1 MNTTLFQLLKKLIW
15 VINIMVL
22 NYFLNQTVMMSGLK
36 IKNRLI
42 QQNVVKN
49 LTKLPSIPALE
60 SVHHK

>member
-15 VINIMVL
+15 VINIIVL

-49 LTKLPSIPALE
+49 LTNLPQIPAL
-60 SVHHK
+60 

>member
-1 MNTTLFQLLKKLIW
+1 MDTTLFQLLKKLIW
-15 VINIMVL
+15 VINIIVL

-49 LTKLPSIPALE
+49 LTNLPPIPALE